1 MDSGPQ
7 ATGELK
13 QALAA
18 AASPILIESTEQLAG
33 AVEQFKGQGVLGLDT
48 EFVRERTYRADLGLI
63 QISDGRSCWLID
75 PLAISDL
82 EPLTQFL
89 NRSETVKVIHSGS
102 EDFEVLFHQLG
113 AVPNA
118 IVDSQIACA
127 MLGQSLQMGYHHAV
141 DWVFGIEIDKDHTR
155 SNWLRRPLSS
165 GQLRYAA
172 LDVVLLP
179 EMIRQLRPRLES
191 LGRWTWLIEDVNRV
205 ARNSMRDVEPDAA
218 WRRIGGA
225 GSLGDMER
233 CSLARLAAWR
243 ERTAL
248 EKNIARGFVVSD
260 AGLLA
265 IARQKPGSIAE
276 FGELQELHPR
286 AVERYGRQWLAEL
299 RAAGSMPAVSP
310 IPQLTGKQRKWLKA
324 MRARVAKAAE
334 KLGVEAALLA
344 SRKQLERVIFSYA
357 QSGTVPE
364 RFTGWRKEIVT
375 DDLLRIMQE

>member
-1 MDSGPQ
+1 VDSGPQ

-13 QALAA
+13 KALAA

-33 AVEQFKGQGVLGLDT
+33 AVEQFKGQRVLGLDT

-63 QISDGRSCWLID
+63 QISDGQSCWLID

-82 EPLTQFL
+82 KPLAKFL
-89 NRSETVKVIHSGS
+89 SGSETVKVIHSGS

-113 AVPNA
+113 AVPDA

-155 SNWLRRPLSS
+155 SNWLRPLRS

-172 LDVVLLP
+172 LEVVLLP
-179 EMIRQLRPRLES
+179 EMMRQLRPRLEG

-218 WRRIGGA
+218 WRRVGGA
-225 GSLGDMER
+225 GSMDDMER
-233 CSLARLAAWR
+233 RSLARLAAWR

-265 IARQKPGSIAE
+265 MARQKPGSIAE
-276 FGELQELHPR
+276 LADLQELHPK
-286 AVERYGRQWLAEL
+286 AVERYGRKWLAEL
-299 RAAGSMPAVSP
+299 KAAGSMPAVSP

-324 MRARVAKAAE
+324 MRASVAKAAE
-334 KLGVEAALLA
+334 NLGVEAALLA

-364 RFTGWRKEIVT
+364 RFTGWRKDIVT